1 MSDSLRSHG
10 LQPARLLCPWDSPG
24 KNTGVGCH
32 FLLQGSSQT
41 RVKPALAG
49 GFLMTG
55 PPGRSCMTYFE
66 VKHLRKR
73 TRSGLRT
80 QEPKIC
86 NSAKNTPGD
95 FKVIMM
101 TSHLV
106 FGARPFSV
114 TFQCNTCNT
123 PTSVTCYC
131 HDHFLEVKKKFFLT
145 LLSLHC
151 GMWDL
156 VSWPGIEPG
165 PLHWEH
171 RILTTGLPGKSCCGM
186 ANYTEVGPKT
196 RSVTTVQIQALL
208 LASFLNHLHSS
219 KLNKTC
225 IGSWERLNCLFF
237 FF

>member
-1 MSDSLRSHG
+1 MGFSRCSTWALELRSRVVMCG
-10 LQPARLLCPWDSPG
+10 LNCPVACGIFPVCVLTHFSCVRLSEITWTAARQAPLTMGFSRQEYWSGLPFPSP
-24 KNTGVGCH
+24 
-32 FLLQGSSQT
+32 FPSSKT

-55 PPGRSCMTYFE
+55 PLGRSCMTYFE

-131 HDHFLEVKKKFFLT
+131 HDHFF
-145 LLSLHC
+145 
-151 GMWDL
+151 
-156 VSWPGIEPG
+156 
-165 PLHWEH
+165 
-171 RILTTGLPGKSCCGM
+171 
-186 ANYTEVGPKT
+186 
-196 RSVTTVQIQALL
+196 RS
-208 LASFLNHLHSS
+208 
-219 KLNKTC
+219 
-225 IGSWERLNCLFF
+225 
-237 FF
+237 